1 MTIKIN
7 SISIFLTMILTYSDI
22 PSFIPAT
29 LKGRVTD
36 ASSNQTIPGAH
47 VFIIE
52 GEEEAFTNSNGEFSI
67 KTWQKLPV
75 NVTVRHKRYANRIFY
90 NNTASKPL
98 EITLVPG
105 QPK

>member
-1 MTIKIN
+1 MTVKIN
-7 SISIFLTMILTYSDI
+7 AISIILTMILTYSEI
-22 PSFIPAT
+22 SSYVPAT

-36 ASSNQTIPGAH
+36 ASSKQTIPEAH

-52 GEEEAFTNSNGEFSI
+52 GEEEAFTNSDGEFSI

-75 NVTVRHKRYANRIFY
+75 NVTVRHKRYTNSIFY
-90 NNTASKPL
+90 NNNASKPL